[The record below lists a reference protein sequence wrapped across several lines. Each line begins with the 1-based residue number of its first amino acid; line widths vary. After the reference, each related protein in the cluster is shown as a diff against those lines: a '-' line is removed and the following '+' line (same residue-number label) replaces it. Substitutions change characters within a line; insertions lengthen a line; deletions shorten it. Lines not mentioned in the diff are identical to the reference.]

1 MEPRPVRRR
10 LGARAQVGQFNW
22 YRRQVAETRMRPEMR
37 QVARG
42 MRLPRLRLRRRVTG
56 SVWAVTMVRDEKD
69 ILPTVITHLLDQGVD
84 HVLVADNLSQ
94 DGTYEYLRDLAR
106 RDPRV
111 HVGRDTTV
119 AYYQGAKMSYL
130 ARAAWRAGA
139 DWVVPF
145 DADELWF
152 AREGSLTRY
161 LRGLDADVVGA
172 DWYDMVLLDDGPVGP
187 TSSFLLDT
195 TPNPLGKVA
204 FRSHPLALLEIGNH
218 GVARVGT
225 WARDGLAVAHARYR
239 SQEQVA
245 RKFRQGG
252 AGPGRHW
259 PGLALRGA
267 LARPPTRSWRAC
279 GRGCAVVSPSRAS
292 TGSPPGPWCVSGRCP
307 GPAGSWRRP
316 RPGPDRRVYPGRRS
330 WRHAPR
336 PHVRVPG
343 PLAPLSTYLASAS
356 GAGAGGCQPPGTSR
370 T

>member
-69 ILPTVITHLLDQGVD
+69 ILPSVITHLLDQGVD

-119 AYYQGAKMSYL
+119 AYYQSAKMSYL

-152 AREGSLTRY
+152 AREGSLTHY

-225 WARDGLAVAHARYR
+225 WAQDGLAVAHARYR

-245 RKFRQGG
+245 RKFRQG
-252 AGPGRHW
+252 AQ
-259 PGLALRGA
+259 A
-267 LARPPTRSWRAC
+267 LAATGLDSHYGGHWRQGAQASDEELARMWEGMRRGEPEPRVHWFATGPMVRVRPVSWSCWELEA
-279 GRGCAVVSPSRAS
+279 A
-292 TGSPPGPWCVSGRCP
+292 
-307 GPAGSWRRP
+307 
-316 RPGPDRRVYPGRRS
+316 
-330 WRHAPR
+330 APR
-336 PHVRVPG
+336 
-343 PLAPLSTYLASAS
+343 S
-356 GAGAGGCQPPGTSR
+356 
-370 T
+370 